1 MGCAT
6 PTTLTA
12 RQQGEAR
19 RERALRLAIRGRL
32 TDWACFA
39 LAPMGFEPAAH
50 HRLLID
56 ELEQVASGDNDR
68 LMLLLPPG
76 SAKSTYASLLFPAW
90 WFARHPASSI
100 IATSH
105 TAALAQ
111 HFGRGVRTLIDEH
124 GARLGYGVVD
134 ANRAAHRFATTRGGQ
149 YLAAGA
155 RQAVTGRRA
164 DLLLIDDPVR
174 NQADA
179 DNAVARERLWDWYRS
194 DLVTRLRP
202 GGRVVLVMTRWHP
215 DDLGGRLLGSDDT
228 WRVVRLPALAEADD
242 PLGRPPGT
250 ALWPTWEDEAAVL
263 RKRAIVGERAF
274 AALFQQSP
282 RRMEGQLFTS
292 SRIAILDE
300 VPPGVPAGLV
310 VRAWDLAATAQ
321 HGGSDPDWTVGLK
334 LMRTEA
340 GRYVVLDVARFR
352 GAPAEV
358 EDGIRRVAALDGLG
372 VTIGLP
378 RDPGQAGVHQV
389 SYLTARLAGHRVRAS
404 PETGAK
410 ETRAMPIAS
419 QAEVGN
425 LALLRGNWNA
435 VFLDELSGFPNGGK
449 DDQVDALSRAFA
461 MLTDGGAPARFVR
474 GPVLTR

>member
-1 MGCAT
+1 
-6 PTTLTA
+6 
-12 RQQGEAR
+12 
-19 RERALRLAIRGRL
+19 
-32 TDWACFA
+32 
-39 LAPMGFEPAAH
+39 MGFEPAAH

-56 ELEQVASGDNDR
+56 ELEQVASGDSDR

-111 HFGRGVRTLIDEH
+111 HFGRGVRTLIGEH

-149 YLAAGA
+149 YLAAGT

-174 NQADA
+174 SQADA
-179 DNAVARERLWDWYRS
+179 DNPAARERLWDWYRS

-202 GGRVVLVMTRWHP
+202 GGRIVLVMTRWHP
-215 DDLGGRLLGSDDT
+215 DDLGGRLLRSGDA
-228 WRVVRLPALAEADD
+228 WRVVRLPALAEAND
-242 PLGRPPGT
+242 PLGRPPGA
-250 ALWPTWEDEAAVL
+250 ALWPAWENEAALL

-282 RRMEGQLFTS
+282 RRLEGRLFNPA
-292 SRIAILDE
+292 RIAILDE
-300 VPPGVPAGLV
+300 APPGLA

-334 LMRTEA
+334 LTRTEA
-340 GRYVVLDVARFR
+340 GRFVVLDVARFR

-358 EDGIRRVAALDGLG
+358 EDGIRRTAALDGLD
-372 VTIGLP
+372 VSIGLP
-378 RDPGQAGVHQV
+378 RDPGQAGVHQI
-389 SYLTARLAGHRVRAS
+389 SYLTARLAGHRVRSS

-419 QAEVGN
+419 QAEAGN

-435 VFLDELSGFPNGGK
+435 TFLDELSEFPNGSK

>member
-1 MGCAT
+1 MGCAM
-6 PTTLTA
+6 PETLAA
-12 RQQGEAR
+12 RQ
-19 RERALRLAIRGRL
+19 ERALRLAIRARL

-39 LAPMGFEPAAH
+39 LSPMGFEPAAH

-56 ELEQVASGDNDR
+56 ELEQVASGKSDR

-90 WFARHPASSI
+90 WFVKHPTSSI
-100 IATSH
+100 IAASH
-105 TAALAQ
+105 TATLAQ
-111 HFGRGVRTLIDEH
+111 HFGRGVRTLISEH

-155 RQAVTGRRA
+155 RQTVTGRRA

-174 NQADA
+174 SQADA
-179 DNAVARERLWDWYRS
+179 DNAMARERLWDWYRS

-202 GGRVVLVMTRWHP
+202 GGRIVLVMTRWHP
-215 DDLGGRLLGSDDT
+215 DDLGGRLLRSDDG

-242 PLGRPPGT
+242 PLGRPPGA
-250 ALWPTWEDEAAVL
+250 ALWPAWEDEAAVL

-282 RRMEGQLFTS
+282 RRLEGCLFSPTK
-292 SRIAILDE
+292 IAILDE
-300 VPPGVPAGLV
+300 TPPGRS

-321 HGGSDPDWTVGLK
+321 HGSSNPDWTVGLK
-334 LMRTEA
+334 LMRTDA
-340 GRYVVLDVARFR
+340 GRFVVLDVARFR

-358 EDGIRRVAALDGLG
+358 EDGIRRTAVLDGLE
-372 VTIGLP
+372 VTVGLP
-378 RDPGQAGVHQV
+378 RDPGQAGVHQI

-419 QAEVGN
+419 QAEAGN
-425 LALLRGNWNA
+425 LALLRGKWNA
-435 VFLDELSGFPNGGK
+435 VFLDELSEFPNGSK

-461 MLTDGGAPARFVR
+461 MLTDAGAPARFVR